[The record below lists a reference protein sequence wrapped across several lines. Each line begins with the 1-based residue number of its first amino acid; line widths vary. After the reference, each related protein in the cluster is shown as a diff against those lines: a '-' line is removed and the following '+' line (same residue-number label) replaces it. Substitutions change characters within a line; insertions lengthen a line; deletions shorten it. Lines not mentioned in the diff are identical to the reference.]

1 MCMKLL
7 LFVIVVSC
15 MLLNIGC
22 DREPPGD
29 IPPLTYM
36 IYINRTA
43 AEIGVKTYNFYPPSM
58 MEILIRTIKSQD
70 SLVLI
75 RSSNDFTASDSV
87 DIIFNNQRMLRYHRN
102 NANTEK
108 WSIYNMQEYET
119 FVTSDYSKEIYRI
132 TDRHLGLAEDIG
144 K

>member
-43 AEIGVKTYNFYPPSM
+43 AEIGVN
-58 MEILIRTIKSQD
+58 ILR
-70 SLVLI
+70 V
-75 RSSNDFTASDSV
+75 
-87 DIIFNNQRMLRYHRN
+87 
-102 NANTEK
+102 
-108 WSIYNMQEYET
+108 
-119 FVTSDYSKEIYRI
+119 
-132 TDRHLGLAEDIG
+132 
-144 K
+144 